1 MVSRL
6 DQSLNTKAA
15 GYRSSTMMPPAKP
28 ERLFK
33 SDEHELEPPVATASS
48 MTRRPA
54 FIEQSEAA
62 IDTKYGAGIRYRG
75 TEYLTNLTTY
85 TGANTG
91 RGQILYALPISPQ
104 ILSDTRLK
112 LACQMY
118 TRYIF
123 KSIKFYYS
131 GTAPTTTAG
140 SLMMFGDYDPSQN
153 PGSSPGDAALRYSF
167 THNCAEFSVWQQAQV
182 EVNDK
187 VYADMLYCDPDE
199 ELRWSVQGCFWVLS
213 SGGIL
218 TGLELGK
225 LIVEY
230 EIDFAIPDYRGVISV
245 LPISQ
250 ATITVAAGSAGS
262 VIQFT
267 PGSAPPRGAV
277 MLRIDQKNTGGD
289 VTFNVSPNAYN
300 QGAAPITLS
309 PGQMFFCSTN
319 TGATTYR
326 PLWTPDLYAL
336 SGADQVSIV
345 YAATTGAPTT
355 YNVTI
360 FPITSVTND

>member
-1 MVSRL
+1 MI
-6 DQSLNTKAA
+6 
-15 GYRSSTMMPPAKP
+15 PPAKP
-28 ERLFK
+28 DRLFR
-33 SDEHELEPPVATASS
+33 SDEHELDPPVAVASS
-48 MTRRPA
+48 LSKRPS
-54 FIEQSEAA
+54 FIEQSESA

-85 TGANTG
+85 ASASTG

-104 ILSDTRLK
+104 LFSDTRLK

-182 EVNDK
+182 EVTDK

-218 TGLELGK
+218 QGLELGK

-245 LPISQ
+245 LPTSTS
-250 ATITVAAGSAGS
+250 TITLSALTAGSAM
-262 VIQFT
+262 QFT
-267 PGSAPPRGAV
+267 PSSTPPRGAV
-277 MLRIDQKNTGGD
+277 MMRIDAKLTGVD
-289 VTFNVSPNAYN
+289 KSFNVSANAYN
-300 QGAAPITLS
+300 QGAAAIVLS
-309 PGQMFFCSTN
+309 PGQLFFCVTN
-319 TGATTYR
+319 TTGNNYR
-326 PLWTPDLYAL
+326 PLWTPDLYSLGAADAL
-336 SGADQVSIV
+336 QIVSSV
-345 YAATTGAPTT
+345 TDATTST
-355 YNVTI
+355 YAVTI
-360 FPITSVTND
+360 FPITPVTND